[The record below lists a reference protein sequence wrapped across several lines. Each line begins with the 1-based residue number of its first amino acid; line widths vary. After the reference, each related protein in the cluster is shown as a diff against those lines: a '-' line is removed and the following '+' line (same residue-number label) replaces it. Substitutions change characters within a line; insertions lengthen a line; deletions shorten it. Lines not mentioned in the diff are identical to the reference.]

1 MKRLKTGA
9 VNSISFI
16 RNLDYAI
23 NSFDVT
29 FEKVVG
35 PTVLSLSNLQDNLEL
50 ATCSDFIVLNI
61 DLVTHSLEGGE
72 YYLTISN
79 GSNSSTYLC
88 EVQAHQYNTL
98 SSESIYSDS
107 VVLSSDVTGVS
118 TPENTEGTEPA
129 TEGSSSTVSFDVD
142 VWDPNYGSLI
152 APYQVRTDTW
162 NVSCNVENVHSTI
175 TKIKTVLEDSSG
187 NVISGVNT
195 LTGSGPNYNLYF
207 DIEDENINF
216 GDVATL
222 HFEGL
227 DNTDTVLHTSSSS
240 TIYIPPKVELY
251 LAESLSA
258 ANAMR
263 GNAPVEI
270 EHTAPDSTT
279 YNLYAYVVDNHA
291 NVTVNIA
298 SRVQDV
304 RGGSFNA
311 VVGVTIPTFNVAE
324 GVMTE
329 LITDAVP
336 DPSNNQ
342 KAEKTY
348 YYTHNAW
355 SDGTTTPLINNLAGV
370 YNTNYSSNANPVTKY
385 PYAEQTLTVDGFTF
399 TVEGYS
405 PIIHNVSNIGSLS
418 NVQSSWPL
426 LSVTL
431 GDNNFSLD
439 IQNQMKLLRIQQ
451 TFTDGTTLAETL
463 TKQQVQGNAAHYGNT
478 WPLTSLIVQPGPNA
492 NWDYRLYIPSLD
504 ATKTLEY
511 TRLWIKINE
520 NPDKWYHIDNG
531 SAESPQ
537 YRFDH

>member
-35 PTVLSLSNLQDNLEL
+35 PTVLSLTNLQDSLEL

-72 YYLTISN
+72 YYLTVSN
-79 GSNSSTYLC
+79 GGNSSTYLC

-98 SSESIYSDS
+98 SSDSIYSDS
-107 VVLSSDVTGVS
+107 VVLSNDVTGS
-118 TPENTEGTEPA
+118 SAPENTEGTEPDPA
-129 TEGSSSTVSFDVD
+129 GGSSTVSFDVD
-142 VWDPNYGSLI
+142 IWDPNYGSLI

-227 DNTDTVLHTSSSS
+227 DNTDTVLYTSSSS

-270 EHTAPDSTT
+270 EHIAPDSTT
-279 YNLYAYVVDNHA
+279 YNLYAYVVGNHA
-291 NVTVNIA
+291 NVTVNIS
-298 SRVQDV
+298 SRVQNV
-304 RGGSFNA
+304 RGGLFYP
-311 VVGVTIPTFNVAE
+311 VVGVTIPTFNVPE

-329 LITDAVP
+329 VITDAVP
-336 DPSNNQ
+336 DPSTSQ

-348 YYTHNAW
+348 YYSHNVW

-370 YNTNYSSNANPVTKY
+370 YNTYYSANANPVIKY

-405 PIIHNVSNIGSLS
+405 PIIHSSSSIVNNILQ
-418 NVQSSWPL
+418 VKI
-426 LSVTL
+426 
-431 GDNNFSLD
+431 GDNNYNIDVLNRMR
-439 IQNQMKLLRIQQ
+439 QVRIQQ
-451 TFTDGTTLAETL
+451 EFTDGTVLEESL
-463 TKQQVQGNAAHYGNT
+463 TPSQMQGNSTHYAT
-478 WPLTSLIVQPGPNA
+478 SQSASLIFTA
-492 NWDYRLYIPSLD
+492 NQGENHDYRVYLPSLD
-504 ATKTLEY
+504 TSKTLRY
-511 TRLWIKINE
+511 TRFWIKINE
-520 NPDKWYHIDNG
+520 TPDKWYHIDNG